1 MPLKD
6 KLGFTGEPLYL
17 IDGSS
22 FLYRGFYAYPDL
34 RRSDG
39 LPTNAL
45 YIVLRILL
53 RLLRE
58 EKPRYAGF
66 FLDGKGKNFRHGLY
80 PEYKAN
86 REAMP
91 EPLTLQ
97 VEPVGRGAGLLGFPL
112 LVLEGAEAD
121 DGIASLAKRFGS
133 GMPVVIVGSDK
144 DLRQCISE
152 NVVLWDPGGKQDKLV
167 TLRDFTEEYGIA
179 PSAWPDLQALVG
191 DTSDNIPGVAGIG
204 PKSAVSLIRDWSD
217 LEGLREHVA
226 AVKPAWRD
234 KIAPQMDA
242 VFVYRELTRLKTDR
256 LPDLSLEELRLR
268 PGDKK
273 DVLAFFNE
281 FELRSLARDLA
292 NAPEDSV
299 PAAAVSRAREPGSAR
314 PVARQLSLFSGPDP
328 GPAAA
333 ERGVAPIVPGAL
345 PSRPQLL
352 RAAAIGLAELSGLA
366 GLDGAS
372 LGLVADGE
380 DYELALHG
388 REVRVKAT
396 PEQAA
401 AVLARAGRVHTPS
414 FKELLAR
421 EPAFAAVPLN
431 VWFDLSLAGYLL
443 NPEDRNY
450 SFERLLSGYGEFLP
464 ENAQR
469 PGALAAL
476 ELGLALEKKI
486 DQAALGEL
494 MRGLETP
501 LIPVLVGME
510 QAGIGLDLASF
521 EAFLREVSADLDRL
535 TGEIFALAGT
545 QFNIRSSRQLAEILY
560 DRLGLKRQGKTPGGA
575 VSTSVEVLERL
586 EGAHPV
592 VDKLLAFRKLEKL
605 RSTYLEPLPKLVGA
619 GGRIHTTF
627 NQLAAATG
635 RLSSSNP
642 NLQNIPI
649 RGDMGRRMRACF
661 TAKPGHFLA
670 AADYSQ
676 IELRVLAHFSGD
688 ETLIAAFERGLDIH
702 AQTAALLCDKK
713 PDAISADERRLAKTI
728 NFGLLYGMGPQ
739 KLSREL
745 GIGMNR
751 AKEFIA
757 KYFERLTGLKQ
768 FYEAVIEAAGKAGYV
783 TTLAGRRRFLP
794 ELHSQNSQL
803 QSQAKRQAVN
813 TVIQGSAADI
823 IKMAMIAAA
832 ADTRLQTLGAT
843 LILQVHDELVL
854 EAPEK
859 NAAEAGRLLAE
870 IMSKI
875 YSLRV
880 PLAVDTG
887 IGRTWAD
894 AH

>member
-6 KLGFTGEPLYL
+6 KLGLSREPLYL

-45 YIVLRILL
+45 FIVLRILL

-58 EKPRYAGF
+58 EKPRHAGF
-66 FLDGKGKNFRHGLY
+66 FLDGKGKNFRHELY
-80 PEYKAN
+80 PQYKAN

-91 EPLTLQ
+91 EPLILQ
-97 VEPVGRGAGLLGFPL
+97 IEPLRRGVGLLGFPL

-121 DGIASLAKRFGS
+121 DGIASLADRFRADL
-133 GMPVVIVGSDK
+133 PVVIVGSDK
-144 DLRQCISE
+144 DLRQCLRE
-152 NVVLWDPGGKQDKLV
+152 NVVLWDPGGKQDKIV
-167 TLRDFTEEYGIA
+167 TLGDFTAEYGIA
-179 PSAWPDLQALVG
+179 PAAWPDLQALVG
-191 DTSDNIPGVAGIG
+191 DASDNIPGVAGIG
-204 PKSAVSLIRDWSD
+204 PKSAMALIRDWAD
-217 LEGLREHVA
+217 LEGLRAHVDE
-226 AVKPAWRD
+226 VKPAWRD
-234 KIAPQMDA
+234 KIAPQMDE
-242 VFVYRELTRLKTDR
+242 VFVYRELTRLKTDCLPRMR
-256 LPDLSLEELRLR
+256 LDELVLR
-268 PGDKK
+268 PGPKK
-273 DVLAFFNE
+273 DILDFFAE
-281 FELRSLARDLA
+281 FEFRSLGRELA
-292 NAPEDSV
+292 NAMETSGAQPAGTQPAAVAQASKPGPKKAAASQLSLFAAAPGAGASV
-299 PAAAVSRAREPGSAR
+299 PAAGPLPLEIDAAGLARLPGLA
-314 PVARQLSLFSGPDP
+314 G
-328 GPAAA
+328 
-333 ERGVAPIVPGAL
+333 
-345 PSRPQLL
+345 
-352 RAAAIGLAELSGLA
+352 AAIGL
-366 GLDGAS
+366 
-372 LGLVADGE
+372 VAAGE
-380 DYELALHG
+380 DYEIAVGG
-388 REVRVKAT
+388 REYRLKAA
-396 PEQAA
+396 PELVAA
-401 AVLARAGRVHTPS
+401 LLAKACRIYAPS

-421 EPAFAAVPLN
+421 EPAMAAVPLGA
-431 VWFDLSLAGYLL
+431 WFDLSLAGYLL

-450 SFERLLSGYGEFLP
+450 SFERLLSGYGELLS
-464 ENAQR
+464 EDAGR

-476 ELGLALEKKI
+476 ALGGVLANKI
-486 DQAALGEL
+486 GQAALGEL
-494 MRGLETP
+494 MRGLEIP

-510 QAGIGLDLASF
+510 RAGIGLDLARF
-521 EAFLREVSADLDRL
+521 ELFLREVSAELDRL
-535 TGEIFALAGT
+535 TGEIFEAAGT
-545 QFNIRSSRQLAEILY
+545 RFNIRSNKQLAEVLY

-575 VSTSVEVLERL
+575 VSTSVEALERL

-605 RSTYLEPLPKLVGA
+605 RSTYLEPLPKLVGP

-635 RLSSSNP
+635 RLSSSSP

-649 RGDMGRRMRACF
+649 RGEMGRRMRACF
-661 TAKPGHFLA
+661 TAAPGQALA

-688 ETLIAAFERGLDIH
+688 PTLIAAFERGLDIH
-702 AQTAALLCDKK
+702 AQTAALLYDKK
-713 PDAISADERRLAKTI
+713 PGDIGPDERRLAKTI

-745 GIGMNR
+745 GITMNQ
-751 AKEFIA
+751 AKQFIA
-757 KYFERLTGLKQ
+757 KYFERLTRLRQ
-768 FYEAVIEAAGKAGYV
+768 FYETVIEGAAKTGYV
-783 TTLAGRRRFLP
+783 TSLAGRRRFLP

-823 IKMAMIAAA
+823 IKMAMIAVA
-832 ADTRLQTLGAT
+832 ADERLKTLGAT

-859 NAAEAGRLLAE
+859 NAAEAGRRLAE

-875 YSLRV
+875 YTLRV

-887 IGRTWAD
+887 VGRTWAE

>member
-1 MPLKD
+1 MPLKE
-6 KLGFTGEPLYL
+6 KLGFPGEPLYL

-45 YIVLRILL
+45 FIVLRILL
-53 RLLRE
+53 RLVRE

-66 FLDGKGKNFRHGLY
+66 FLDGKGKNFRHELY
-80 PEYKAN
+80 PLYKAN

-97 VEPVGRGAGLLGFPL
+97 IEPLGRGVGLLGFPL

-121 DGIASLAKRFGS
+121 DGIASLAKRFGQS
-133 GMPVVIVGSDK
+133 MPVVIVGSDK
-144 DLRQCISE
+144 DLRQCVSD
-152 NVVLWDPGGKQDKLV
+152 NVVLWDPGGKQDKIV
-167 TLRDFTEEYGIA
+167 TLAGFSEEYGIA
-179 PSAWPDLQALVG
+179 PEAWPDLQALVG

-204 PKSAVSLIRDWSD
+204 PKSAMALIRDWSD
-217 LEGLREHVA
+217 LEGLKDHVGEI
-226 AVKPAWRD
+226 KPAWRD
-234 KIAPQMDA
+234 KIAPHMDE
-242 VFVYRELTRLKTDR
+242 VFLYRELTRLKTDR
-256 LPDLSLEELRLR
+256 LPQLRLDELRLR
-268 PGDKK
+268 PGPKNDI
-273 DVLAFFNE
+273 LAFFDE
-281 FELRSLARDLA
+281 FEFRSLGRELA
-292 NAPEDSV
+292 NALESAAPR
-299 PAAAVSRAREPGSAR
+299 PAATPPAPKPGSSK
-314 PVARQLSLFSGPDP
+314 PVARQLSLFAAP
-328 GPAAA
+328 GAPGAPVRPAAP
-333 ERGVAPIVPGAL
+333 ETPLQPGQ
-345 PSRPQLL
+345 PPLL
-352 RAAAIGLAELSGLA
+352 VDAAGLA
-366 GLDGAS
+366 GLSGLPGAPV
-372 LGLVADGE
+372 GLVAAGE
-380 DYELALHG
+380 GYDLALDG
-388 REVRVKAT
+388 REYRLASAPAGV
-396 PEQAA
+396 AA
-401 AVLARAGRVHTPS
+401 LLAKAGRIYTPS
-414 FKELLAR
+414 FKDLLAR
-421 EPAFAAVPLN
+421 EPAFAAVTLET
-431 VWFDLSLAGYLL
+431 WFDLSLAGYLL

-450 SFERLLSGYGEFLP
+450 SFTRLLSGYGEFLP
-464 ENAQR
+464 EGADR
-469 PGALAAL
+469 PGAPAAL
-476 ELGLALEKKI
+476 ELGVVLENKI
-486 DQAALGEL
+486 GQAGLGEL
-494 MRGLETP
+494 MHGLETP

-510 QAGIGLDLASF
+510 QAGIGLDLDRF
-521 EAFLREVSADLDRL
+521 EIFLREVSADLDRL
-535 TGEIFALAGT
+535 TGEIYALAGSR
-545 QFNIRSSRQLAEILY
+545 FNIRSNKQLAEVLY

-575 VSTSVEVLERL
+575 VSTSVEALERL

-661 TAKPGHFLA
+661 TAAPGHSLA

-688 ETLIAAFERGLDIH
+688 PTLIAAFEHGLDIH
-702 AQTAALLCDKK
+702 AQTAALLFDKK
-713 PDAISADERRLAKTI
+713 PGEVGPDERRLAKTI

-745 GIGMNR
+745 GITMNQ

-757 KYFERLTGLKQ
+757 KYFERLTKLKQ
-768 FYEAVIEAAGKAGYV
+768 FYETVIEGAVQAGYV

-794 ELHSQNSQL
+794 ELHSQNSQM

-823 IKMAMIAAA
+823 IKMAMIAVA
-832 ADTRLQTLGAT
+832 ADGRLKSLEAT

-887 IGRTWAD
+887 IGPTWAE